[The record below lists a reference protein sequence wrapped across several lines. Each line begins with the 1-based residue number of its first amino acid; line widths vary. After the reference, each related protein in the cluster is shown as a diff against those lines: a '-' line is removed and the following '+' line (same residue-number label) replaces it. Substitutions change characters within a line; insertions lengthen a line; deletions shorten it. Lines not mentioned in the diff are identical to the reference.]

1 MTVFALFM
9 ALPMCCPFCVV
20 PICGY
25 CGAKHQDRGML
36 RFVNCQH
43 GTGAIGGTMVI
54 LYCLYKLIG
63 LMNDAGVSAD
73 DVSDAASHVSDSH
86 VCDYTSACS
95 WALAFVC
102 WTVLLLTL
110 HWCAFCAGYVPPP
123 SCSAVRLRRRL
134 TELVCLFRVK
144 ALNSLGAGA
153 TSYSQPAVMP
163 MQTMTLQAQP
173 AQPAPQPEV

>member
-1 MTVFALFM
+1 MV
-9 ALPMCCPFCVV
+9 LPMCCPCCVV

-36 RFVNCQH
+36 RFFNCQH
-43 GTGAIGGTMVI
+43 GTGAIGGTLVI

-110 HWCAFCAGYVPPP
+110 HWCAFCAGYAHPLAQR
-123 SCSAVRLRRRL
+123 SCRRRL
-134 TELVCLFRVK
+134 KRGVVVYRVK

-173 AQPAPQPEV
+173 AEPAPQPEV

>member
-1 MTVFALFM
+1 MRGRMARWSCLIWRKCSSICVFFSKLRGGAAHRFLYVTLFALFM
-9 ALPMCCPFCVV
+9 VLPMCCPFCVV

-43 GTGAIGGTMVI
+43 GTGAIGGTLVI

-110 HWCAFCAGYVPPP
+110 HWCAFCAGYAHP
-123 SCSAVRLRRRL
+123 L
-134 TELVCLFRVK
+134 
-144 ALNSLGAGA
+144 
-153 TSYSQPAVMP
+153 
-163 MQTMTLQAQP
+163 AQRS
-173 AQPAPQPEV
+173 VVGG